1 MIEIREIREKSPIQT
16 ALTVFYEMRT
26 FILIWFGQIVSVTG
40 SGLTNFGLNVWV
52 YQKTGSVTQFALL
65 VLFNILPFALISP
78 IAGVLA
84 DRFSRRWLM
93 ILSDFC
99 AGLCTLT
106 LALLYI
112 SGNLEIWHIYV
123 TTALSNAFLGIQWP
137 TYNASV
143 TLLVPEKHL
152 SRANGMNQLA
162 DGFSRLIAPI
172 LAATLINIIN
182 VEGIIF
188 IDFSTMLFAQIF
200 LLILPFPEIH
210 NNRENTQ
217 DTKKSAK
224 ISFLG
229 EMTQGFSYLRQRPGL
244 LAVLLF
250 TIIINYLVGVFD
262 VIVIPLALSFSSV
275 VITGTIFSITC
286 SGIVIGGVATSIW
299 GKWHSYIQTVFIST
313 ILAGLFILVAGLQPS
328 LYLFTAFG
336 FLFFLMVPVVNS
348 STFTILQKK
357 VNVDIQG
364 RVFALQGG
372 IATTSLS
379 LGYISAG
386 FLTDHV
392 FEPLMTSSSPLAT
405 TIGQIIGTGDGRGIG
420 LLLIIIGFLV
430 ISLTS
435 IAYLY
440 PKLRLVERELPDV
453 IST

>member
-1 MIEIREIREKSPIQT
+1 MREITEKSPAQT
-16 ALTVFYEMRT
+16 PLTIFHKMRT

-40 SGLTNFGLNVWV
+40 SALTNFALDVWV

-65 VLFNILPFALISP
+65 ILFNTLPFVLISP

-93 ILSDFC
+93 ILSDLC

-162 DGFSRLIAPI
+162 DGFARLVAPI
-172 LAATLINIIN
+172 LAATLLSIIHL
-182 VEGIIF
+182 EGIIF

-200 LLILPFPEIH
+200 LLILPFPEID
-210 NNRENTQ
+210 NNDENTQ
-217 DTKKSAK
+217 DTDKSEK
-224 ISFLG
+224 ISFL
-229 EMTQGFSYLRQRPGL
+229 EEISQGFSYLRQRRGL

-262 VIVIPLALSFSSV
+262 VVVIPLALSFSSV

-299 GKWHSYIQTVFIST
+299 GKWQSYIQTIFIST
-313 ILAGLFILVAGLQPS
+313 ILAGLFIIIAGLQPN
-328 LYLFTAFG
+328 LYLFSAFG
-336 FLFFLMVPVVNS
+336 FLFFLTVPVINS
-348 STFTILQKK
+348 STFAILQKK
-357 VNVDIQG
+357 VKVDIQG
-364 RVFALQGG
+364 RVFALQGA
-372 IATTSLS
+372 IATICLS
-379 LGYISAG
+379 LGYVSAG

-392 FEPLMTSSSPLAT
+392 FEPLMTSNSPLAT

-440 PKLRLVERELPDV
+440 PKLRFVERELPDV

>member
-1 MIEIREIREKSPIQT
+1 MIEITEKSPAQSP
-16 ALTVFYEMRT
+16 LTIFHEMRT

-65 VLFNILPFALISP
+65 ALFSTLPFVLISP

-93 ILSDFC
+93 IISDFC

-106 LALLYI
+106 IALLYV
-112 SGNLEIWHIYV
+112 SGHLEIWHIYV
-123 TTALSNAFLGIQWP
+123 TTAVSNAFLGIQWP
-137 TYNASV
+137 SYNASV

-152 SRANGMNQLA
+152 GRANGMNQLA
-162 DGFSRLIAPI
+162 DGFARLVAPI
-172 LAATLINIIN
+172 LAATLLNIIHLK
-182 VEGIIF
+182 GIIF

-200 LLILPFPEIH
+200 LLVLPFPEIP
-210 NNRENTQ
+210 NKRENTQ
-217 DTKKSAK
+217 DTEKSEK
-224 ISFLG
+224 IPFL
-229 EMTQGFSYLRQRPGL
+229 EEISQGFNYLRQRSGL
-244 LAVLLF
+244 LAVLLC

-262 VIVIPLALSFSSV
+262 VVVIPLALSSSSV

-299 GKWHSYIQTVFIST
+299 GKWQSYIQTIFIST
-313 ILAGLFILVAGLQPS
+313 ILAGLFILIAGLQPN
-328 LYLFTAFG
+328 LYLFSAFG
-336 FLFFLMVPVVNS
+336 FLFFLTVPVINS
-348 STFTILQKK
+348 STFAILQKK

-364 RVFALQGG
+364 RVFALQGA
-372 IATTSLS
+372 IATICLS
-379 LGYISAG
+379 LGYVSAG
-386 FLTDHV
+386 FLTDHI
-392 FEPLMTSSSPLAT
+392 FEPLMTSKSPLAT
-405 TIGQIIGTGDGRGIG
+405 TIGQIIGTGEGRGIG
-420 LLLIIIGFLV
+420 LLLIIIGFIV